1 MAGYAGRDPE
11 MEEEIAAVQAQYE
24 EQLSQVVGSTDVALV
39 TTDRPPGNTGFG
51 AGRPTWGT
59 SAPTPTGR

>member
-1 MAGYAGRDPE
+1 

-39 TTDRPPGNTGFG
+39 TTDPATGEYWV
-51 AGRPTWGT
+51 RSRETNLGT
-59 SAPTPTGR
+59 SALTPTGR